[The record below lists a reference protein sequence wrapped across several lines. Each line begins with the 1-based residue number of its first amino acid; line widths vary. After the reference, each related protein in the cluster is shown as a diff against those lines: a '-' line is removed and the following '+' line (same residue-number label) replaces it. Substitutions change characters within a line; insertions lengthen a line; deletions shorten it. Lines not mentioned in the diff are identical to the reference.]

1 MIISILTVILVLQ
14 DVIIAVNCVKCAE
27 DLSVLF
33 LTTAY
38 ESQKVFNLKKK
49 KAYLSPGGGN
59 SNLLQ
64 YSCLKKI
71 P

>member
-1 MIISILTVILVLQ
+1 MVLQ
-14 DVIIAVNCVKCAE
+14 DVVIGVNQVKCAE

-49 KAYLSPGGGN
+49 KRRS
-59 SNLLQ
+59 LLYPLEEEMAT
-64 YSCLKKI
+64 YSSILA
-71 P
+71 

>member
-1 MIISILTVILVLQ
+1 MVLQ
-14 DVIIAVNCVKCAE
+14 DVVIGVNQVKCAE

-49 KAYLSPGGGN
+49 KEEVFSIPWRRKWQPTPVFLPE
-59 SNLLQ
+59 
-64 YSCLKKI
+64 KI